1 MWKNLYQKTIY
12 EIYKS
17 KEFLGYKIFEFEK
30 MFVILWNDQQ
40 MYYYNM
46 AHAQNFGKNELTSV
60 QKNIPDTYMCV
71 ASSNAVD
78 DDSLPLKKGTPS
90 YLMVLN
96 AQNKIEENA
105 PFKISRVT
113 NQKTVSDFCDVIT
126 DVYNKKEDRELLID
140 YFTKELG
147 LENCFRYVGYIDNK
161 PAGAVEFSE
170 GKEAACVSW
179 GAVKEEFRKRGLYKA
194 MFAHAINN
202 EIDRGINTIV
212 LNSSEMGRQ
221 IYLKMGFTPLANRH
235 NYVLENITPLLR

>member
-17 KEFLGYKIFEFEK
+17 KEFLGYKIYEFEK
-30 MFVILWNDQQ
+30 MFVILWSNQQ
-40 MYYYNM
+40 MFYYNM
-46 AHAQNFGKNELTSV
+46 AHAQKFGKNELVSI

-71 ASSNAVD
+71 ASNNIL

-90 YLMVLN
+90 YLMFYN
-96 AQNKIEENA
+96 AQNKIEENT
-105 PFKISRVT
+105 PFEILRVT

-140 YFTKELG
+140 YFTKELC
-147 LENCFRYVGYIDNK
+147 LENCFRYVGYINNE

-170 GKEAACVSW
+170 GTEAACVSW
-179 GAVKEEFRKRGLYKA
+179 GAVKEEFRRRGLYRA

-202 EIDRGINTIV
+202 EINRGKNTIV
-212 LNSSEMGRQ
+212 LNSSEMGRE
-221 IYLKMGFTPLANRH
+221 IYLKMGFVSLANRY
-235 NYVLENITPLLR
+235 NYILEK

>member
-30 MFVILWNDQQ
+30 MFVILWNNQQ
-40 MYYYNM
+40 MFYFNM
-46 AHAQNFGKNELTSV
+46 AHAQKFGKNELASI

-71 ASSNAVD
+71 VSSNVI

-90 YLMVLN
+90 YLMVLKL
-96 AQNKIEENA
+96 QNKIEENTQ
-105 PFKISRVT
+105 FKILRVT
-113 NQKTVSDFCDVIT
+113 NQKTVADFCDVIT
-126 DVYNKKEDRELLID
+126 DVYDKKKDRELLID

-147 LENCFRYVGYIDNK
+147 LENCFRYVGYINNK

-179 GAVKEEFRKRGLYKA
+179 GAVKKEFRKRGLYKA
-194 MFAHAINN
+194 MLAHAMNN
-202 EIDRGINTIV
+202 ETDRGIKTIV
-212 LNSSEMGRQ
+212 LNSSEMGRE
-221 IYLKMGFTPLANRH
+221 IYLKMGFVPLANRY
-235 NYVLENITPLLR
+235 NYVLET